1 MSPRNMK
8 SQRTRKMMTSDNKN
22 FSKYIDS
29 LEDLVVSSSPAG
41 DFYVSAVTNNSQ
53 NVSPLSIFTAIP
65 GSGKDGHNFIE
76 SAINSGA
83 KAVIHSRDI
92 PSFRNGINYIKVS
105 DPYSAYAR
113 LVECFYDFPARK
125 LKLIG
130 VTGTNGKTSS
140 VYLLN
145 SVLGTAEL
153 KCGMITTVCYE
164 WPGYSRS
171 ADRTTPEAS
180 EIQKLFSDML
190 ENGCSHVIMEAS
202 SHALHQTRTGTA
214 KFAAAI
220 FTNLTGDHL
229 DYHKNMGSYFKAK
242 KTLFENHLNPD
253 GIAVIN
259 IDDPYGQ
266 QLAGSLKNVNCITF
280 GKDSKSNGVIKIAE
294 ISARGTVFDL
304 KLKDYCFRIACPL
317 IGEHNAYN
325 ISGVTLLAYNLGISP
340 DIIQSA
346 LNQPINIPGR
356 LEAFHTGKGVSV
368 FVDYAH
374 TDDALLRVLE
384 ALNKLKE
391 KRIICVFGC
400 GGDRDRT
407 KRPRMGEISAN
418 FADRTIITSDNP
430 RTENPLTII
439 EEIKYGIPKTANF
452 AVIPDRRDAIKQAIN
467 EADPGDIVLIA
478 GKGHEDY
485 QEING
490 IKYPFDDREEVRK
503 LLMPT

>member
-1 MSPRNMK
+1 MK
-8 SQRTRKMMTSDNKN
+8 FPKTRKTMTSDRKN
-22 FSKYIDS
+22 FSQYIDS
-29 LEDLVVSSSPAG
+29 LEDLVVSSRSSG
-41 DFYVSAVTNNSQ
+41 DFAVSSVTNNSK
-53 NVSPLSIFTAIP
+53 NVSLSSIFVAIS
-65 GSGKDGHNFIE
+65 GSGKDGHDFIGA
-76 SAINSGA
+76 AIDSGA
-83 KAVIHSRDI
+83 KAIIHSRDI
-92 PSFRNGINYIKVS
+92 PSFRDGINYIRVS
-105 DPYSAYAR
+105 DPYPAYAR
-113 LVECFYDFPARK
+113 LVECHYDFPTKK

-145 SVLGTAEL
+145 SVLSAAGL
-153 KCGMITTVCYE
+153 KCGMITTVSHG
-164 WPGYSRS
+164 WPGYSMP
-171 ADRTTPEAS
+171 AERTTPEAS
-180 EIQKLFSDML
+180 EIQKIFSDML
-190 ENGCSHVIMEAS
+190 KNGCSHVIMEAS
-202 SHALHQTRTGTA
+202 SHALHQNRIGTA

-229 DYHKNMGSYFKAK
+229 DYHKDMSSYFKAK
-242 KTLFENHLNPD
+242 KRLFENHLTSD
-253 GIAVIN
+253 GTAVIN

-266 QLAGSLKNVNCITF
+266 QLAGSLKNVNCVTF
-280 GKDSKSNGVIKIAE
+280 GKDPRSNGVIKIVG
-294 ISARGTVFDL
+294 ISARGTAFEL
-304 KLKDYCFRIACPL
+304 KLKDYCFNISSPL

-325 ISGVTLLAYNLGISP
+325 ISGVALLAYNLGISP

-346 LNQPINIPGR
+346 LGQPIEIPGR
-356 LEAFHTGKGVSV
+356 LEAFHSDSGASV

-384 ALNKLKE
+384 ALTKLKE

-407 KRPRMGEISAN
+407 KRPRMGEVSAI

-430 RTENPLTII
+430 RTENPMTII

-452 AVIPDRRDAIKQAIN
+452 AVVPDRREAIKQAIN
-467 EADPGDIVLIA
+467 EAEPGDIVLIA

-503 LLMPT
+503 LLN